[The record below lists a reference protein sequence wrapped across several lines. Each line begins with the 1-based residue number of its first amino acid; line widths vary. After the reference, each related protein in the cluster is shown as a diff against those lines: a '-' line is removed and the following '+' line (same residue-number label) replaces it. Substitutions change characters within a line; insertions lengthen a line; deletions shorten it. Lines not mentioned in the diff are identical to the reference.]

1 MSPTSCQTA
10 PPRVRNRE
18 VYMKFCSD
26 CGLPTE
32 TTIPEGDSRLRSVCT
47 GCKTIHYVNPK
58 MVLGT
63 IPVWN
68 DQVLLCRRAIE
79 PRRGLWTLP
88 AGFMEVAESTAQGA
102 MRETMEEAGARV
114 ELGNLFSVFD
124 IPHVD
129 QVHLFYLAKL
139 RDLDFAAGPESL
151 EVRLF
156 REDEI
161 PWSTIAFRTIT
172 ATLRFYFHD
181 RRQGVM
187 SIHTGDIREVVLPHD
202 PTAALD

>member
-1 MSPTSCQTA
+1 
-10 PPRVRNRE
+10 
-18 VYMKFCSD
+18 MKFCSL
-26 CGLPTE
+26 CGSPVE
-32 TTIPEGDSRLRSVCT
+32 IRVPEGDTRLRAVCT
-47 GCKTIHYVNPK
+47 ACAEIHYVNPK

-63 IPVWN
+63 IPAWG

-88 AGFMEVAESTAQGA
+88 AGFMEINESTAQGA

-114 ELGNLFSVFD
+114 ELGELFSVFD

-129 QVHLFYLAKL
+129 QVHIFYLAKL
-139 RDLDFAAGPESL
+139 KDLDFAAGPESL

-161 PWSTIAFRTIT
+161 PWESIAFRTIT
-172 ATLRFYFHD
+172 ATLKFYFHD
-181 RRQGVM
+181 RRKGVM
-187 SIHTGDIREVVLPHD
+187 SVHTGDIRDIQLPHETPAD
-202 PTAALD
+202 LDRTK

>member
-1 MSPTSCQTA
+1 
-10 PPRVRNRE
+10 
-18 VYMKFCSD
+18 MKFCSQ
-26 CGLPTE
+26 CGSPVE
-32 TTIPEGDSRLRSVCT
+32 IRVPDGDTRLRAVCT
-47 GCKTIHYVNPK
+47 ACAEIHYVNPK

-63 IPVWN
+63 IPAWG

-88 AGFMEVAESTAQGA
+88 AGFMEVNESTAQGA

-114 ELGNLFSVFD
+114 ELGELFSVFD

-129 QVHLFYLAKL
+129 QVHIFYLARLK
-139 RDLDFAAGPESL
+139 DLDFAAGPESL

-161 PWSTIAFRTIT
+161 PWDSIAFRTIT
-172 ATLRFYFHD
+172 ATLKFYFHD
-181 RRQGVM
+181 RRKGVM
-187 SIHTGDIREVVLPHD
+187 SVHTGDIRDIQLPHE
-202 PTAALD
+202 PTTNLDRTK

>member
-1 MSPTSCQTA
+1 
-10 PPRVRNRE
+10 
-18 VYMKFCSD
+18 MKFCSQ
-26 CGLPTE
+26 CGSPVE
-32 TTIPEGDSRLRSVCT
+32 IRVPDGDTRLRAVCT
-47 GCKTIHYVNPK
+47 ACAEIHYVNPK

-63 IPVWN
+63 IPAWG

-88 AGFMEVAESTAQGA
+88 AGFMEVNESTAQGA

-114 ELGNLFSVFD
+114 ELGELFSVFD

-129 QVHLFYLAKL
+129 QVHIFYLARL

-161 PWSTIAFRTIT
+161 PWDSIAFRTIT
-172 ATLRFYFHD
+172 ATLKFYFHD
-181 RRQGVM
+181 RRKGVM
-187 SIHTGDIREVVLPHD
+187 SVHTGDIRDIQLPHE
-202 PTAALD
+202 PTTNLDRTK

>member
-1 MSPTSCQTA
+1 
-10 PPRVRNRE
+10 
-18 VYMKFCSD
+18 MKFCSQ
-26 CGLPTE
+26 CGSPVE
-32 TTIPEGDSRLRSVCT
+32 IRVPDGDTRLRAVCT
-47 GCKTIHYVNPK
+47 ACAEIHYVNPK

-63 IPVWN
+63 IPAWG

-79 PRRGLWTLP
+79 PRLGLWTLP
-88 AGFMEVAESTAQGA
+88 AGFMEINESTAQGA

-114 ELGNLFSVFD
+114 ELGPLFSVFD

-129 QVHLFYLAKL
+129 QVHIFYLAKL
-139 RDLDFAAGPESL
+139 KDLDVAAGPESL

-161 PWSTIAFRTIT
+161 PWDSIAFRTIT
-172 ATLRFYFHD
+172 ATLKFYFHD

-187 SIHTGDIREVVLPHD
+187 SVHTGDIRELQLPHEPPANVD
-202 PTAALD
+202 RTQ

>member
-1 MSPTSCQTA
+1 
-10 PPRVRNRE
+10 
-18 VYMKFCSD
+18 MKFCSQ
-26 CGLPTE
+26 CGSPVE
-32 TTIPEGDSRLRSVCT
+32 IRVPDGDTRLRAVCT
-47 GCKTIHYVNPK
+47 ACAEIHYVNPK

-63 IPVWN
+63 IPAWA

-79 PRRGLWTLP
+79 PRLGLWTLP
-88 AGFMEVAESTAQGA
+88 AGFMEINESTAQGA

-114 ELGNLFSVFD
+114 ELGPLFSVFD

-129 QVHLFYLAKL
+129 QVHIFYLAKL
-139 RDLDFAAGPESL
+139 KDLDFAAGPESL

-161 PWSTIAFRTIT
+161 PWDSIAFRTIT
-172 ATLRFYFHD
+172 ATLKFYFHD

-187 SIHTGDIREVVLPHD
+187 SVHTGDIRELQLPHEPPANVD
-202 PTAALD
+202 RTQ

>member
-1 MSPTSCQTA
+1 
-10 PPRVRNRE
+10 
-18 VYMKFCSD
+18 MKFCSQ
-26 CGLPTE
+26 CGSPVE
-32 TTIPEGDSRLRSVCT
+32 IRVPDGDTRLRAVCT
-47 GCKTIHYVNPK
+47 ACAETHYVNPK

-63 IPVWN
+63 IPAWG

-79 PRRGLWTLP
+79 PRLGLWTLP
-88 AGFMEVAESTAQGA
+88 AGFMEINESTAQGA

-114 ELGNLFSVFD
+114 ELGPLFSVFD

-129 QVHLFYLAKL
+129 QVHIFYLAKL
-139 RDLDFAAGPESL
+139 KDLDFAAGPESL

-161 PWSTIAFRTIT
+161 PWDSIAFRTIT
-172 ATLRFYFHD
+172 ATLKFYFHD

-187 SIHTGDIREVVLPHD
+187 CVHTGDIRELQLPHEPPANVD
-202 PTAALD
+202 RTQ